1 DEQYRFVCDPREY
14 QVLGNKWHS
23 EIVSQGLDTWLSPWE
38 LNWPTIK

>member
-1 DEQYRFVCDPREY
+1 QYRFVCDPREY
-14 QVLGNKWHS
+14 QVLGNKWHN